1 MFLFMSMTKLSKG
14 QEREERTK
22 MGQGMICS
30 VVGLLL
36 CLVPFVNLILSA
48 IGFIRI
54 CGRLTER
61 HRVRRLVYLILS
73 GVILVVSVGVLM
85 GEIYIFSRRPTIMSD
100 LGTLSLEVLS
110 GEKTFDQ
117 GKEEFVSWITAPEGT
132 GTEDPN
138 YQFESGMDYTGM
150 DNPGLGSGY
159 LDDPEANA
167 GQLEGDP
174 ADLTDVNWGEETVD
188 PVEEPATDE
197 IQDPAAEDVP
207 ADETASEETPAPEGV
222 DVPPLDELP
231 DGLDFSGAVG

>member
-1 MFLFMSMTKLSKG
+1 MSMTKLSKG

-48 IGFIRI
+48 IGFVRI
-54 CGRLTER
+54 CGRVTER

-110 GEKTFDQ
+110 GRK
-117 GKEEFVSWITAPEGT
+117 
-132 GTEDPN
+132 
-138 YQFESGMDYTGM
+138 
-150 DNPGLGSGY
+150 
-159 LDDPEANA
+159 
-167 GQLEGDP
+167 
-174 ADLTDVNWGEETVD
+174 DL
-188 PVEEPATDE
+188 
-197 IQDPAAEDVP
+197 
-207 ADETASEETPAPEGV
+207 
-222 DVPPLDELP
+222 
-231 DGLDFSGAVG
+231 